1 MNIQQTKIG
10 GTVVLSVKGV
20 IRLNESGKQFSD
32 HLKVLLET
40 GIETV
45 LVDLSEVDEI
55 DSTGL
60 GELVGYLQLF
70 SKQGRRLVVVKP
82 TAKVQRLF
90 EFMNLHKVLPIFDD
104 IDQRTADST
113 VSSRYEP
120 ADILNKPVHCP
131 RNRRTEPFT
140 KVQGR
145 FHRNA
150 PYLPIGKR
158 IA

>member
-70 SKQGRRLVVVKP
+70 SKQGRRLAVVKP

-104 IDQRTADST
+104 IDQALG
-113 VSSRYEP
+113 
-120 ADILNKPVHCP
+120 AAA
-131 RNRRTEPFT
+131 NRR
-140 KVQGR
+140 
-145 FHRNA
+145 
-150 PYLPIGKR
+150 
-158 IA
+158 